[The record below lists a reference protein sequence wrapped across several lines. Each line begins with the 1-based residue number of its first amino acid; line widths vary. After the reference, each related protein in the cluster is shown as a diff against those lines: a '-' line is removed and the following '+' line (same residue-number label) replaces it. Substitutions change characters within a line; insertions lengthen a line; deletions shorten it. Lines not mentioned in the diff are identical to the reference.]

1 MLIPTLHRK
10 YPVSMHKNSKGAEVE
25 GNSYAEEGNQSLR
38 MSPCSFKHT
47 HTHTHVYPYTHKNII
62 YNLLSESVTEW
73 MWIGSR
79 ILETGLIKVMA
90 GRKVRYA
97 VIKGSVRRRH
107 PQASAGS

>member
-47 HTHTHVYPYTHKNII
+47 HTHPYPYTHKNII

-79 ILETGLIKVMA
+79 CGCTYQESWRPA
-90 GRKVRYA
+90 
-97 VIKGSVRRRH
+97 
-107 PQASAGS
+107 